1 MATEQIHTYCAM
13 CVSRCGVLATVEDGR
28 LTKVTA
34 DPEHPNGCICVKG
47 TAAPEIV
54 SSPDRLHYPM
64 RRTRPKGEPD
74 PGWVRISWEEA
85 LTMTARRLLDIKA
98 RSGPEAVVFS
108 YATPSGSATYD
119 FRDWLERLANAFG
132 SPNVLTAIHI
142 CTWNRLY
149 GTKYT
154 YGVPIPG
161 WPSPSPDDEYT
172 RCMLLWGVNPQ
183 ATAPSTAL
191 RISRARARGARLIVI
206 DPRQHSLAA
215 KADCWLRVRPGSD
228 GALAL
233 GMIHVLLEEELYDA
247 PFVRAW
253 TNGPFL
259 VREDTHQL
267 LMAQDLAASGTPGT
281 FVVWDDRS
289 GGPVGYHPHTGYAQ
303 GGVEPALLGTFA
315 VTLADGK
322 AIACRPALDLLK
334 AVAAQYAPERA
345 EAITWVPADEVRRAV
360 RLFAS
365 EKPSW
370 YSTWVGLEQH
380 SNAMQTNRAVCCFY
394 ALTGQFDRRGSN
406 VLLASAP
413 TNPIKGT
420 ELLPREKAALRLGL
434 AEHPLGPPA
443 EPGMVQA
450 DPVYRAILSGQP
462 YPVKAL
468 VLFGSDPLLGYGD
481 PLQGKAALSA
491 LDFYV
496 HVDLVANPS
505 TAFAD
510 LLLPASTCWEG
521 EALRPSFDGSADVAS
536 WVQLRKAVVAPVAE
550 SRPDLE
556 ILFDL
561 AGLLGLGAHFWDGDI
576 EAALN
581 YQLAPSGLSVQQL
594 RAHPLGMRVEFP
606 TRYQKYAEIEAKTG
620 QPRGFPTPTRKI
632 ELYATRFASAGYDPL
647 PVYSEPVDSPISRSV
662 EVQEYPLVLTFFR
675 LVQFC
680 DEQHRHIPRLRRQ
693 VPEPF
698 LEIHSHTAASV
709 GIADGDRV
717 VLETAMGRVR
727 LKAKCN
733 DALHPRVVATQ
744 YGWWQACRDLGLPG
758 YDPFGPE
765 GANAN
770 LLIPNAAIDPISA
783 SVPHRSQMCR
793 VRKEG

>member
-1 MATEQIHTYCAM
+1 
-13 CVSRCGVLATVEDGR
+13 
-28 LTKVTA
+28 
-34 DPEHPNGCICVKG
+34 
-47 TAAPEIV
+47 
-54 SSPDRLHYPM
+54 
-64 RRTRPKGEPD
+64 
-74 PGWVRISWEEA
+74 
-85 LTMTARRLLDIKA
+85 
-98 RSGPEAVVFS
+98 
-108 YATPSGSATYD
+108 
-119 FRDWLERLANAFG
+119 
-132 SPNVLTAIHI
+132 
-142 CTWNRLY
+142 
-149 GTKYT
+149 
-154 YGVPIPG
+154 
-161 WPSPSPDDEYT
+161 
-172 RCMLLWGVNPQ
+172 MLLWGVNPQ

-191 RISRARARGARLIVI
+191 RISQARARGARLIVI
-206 DPRQHSLAA
+206 DPRKTSLAA

-267 LMAQDLAASGTPGT
+267 LMAQDLTASGTPGT
-281 FVVWDDRS
+281 FIVWDGKS
-289 GGPVGYHPHTGYAQ
+289 GGPVGYHPNTGYAQ
-303 GGVEPALLGTFA
+303 DGVEPALFGTFV

-322 AIACRPALDLLK
+322 AITCRPALELLR
-334 AVAAQYAPERA
+334 ALASRYAPERA
-345 EAITWVPADEVRRAV
+345 QTITWVPADEVRRAV
-360 RLFAS
+360 RLFAT
-365 EKPSW
+365 EQPSC

-406 VLLASAP
+406 VLAARTP
-413 TNPIKGT
+413 TNSVIGT
-420 ELLPREKAALRLGL
+420 ELLSPEKAALRLGL
-434 AEHPLGPPA
+434 DEHPLGPPA
-443 EPGMVQA
+443 DPGSVSA
-450 DPVYRAILSGQP
+450 DPVYRAILGGQP
-462 YPVKAL
+462 YPVKAM
-468 VLFGSDPLLGYGD
+468 VLFGSDPLLGHGD

-505 TAFAD
+505 AAFAD

-521 EALRPSFDGSADVAS
+521 EALRSSFDGAAEVAT
-536 WVQLRKAVVAPVAE
+536 WVQLRQAVVAPVAE

-561 AGLLGLGAHFWDGDI
+561 AGRLGLSVQFWNGDI

-594 RAHPLGMRVEFP
+594 RSHPVGMRVDLP
-606 TRYQKYAEIEAKTG
+606 TRYQKYAEVEAQTG

-632 ELYATRFASAGYDPL
+632 ELYATRFASAGYAPL
-647 PVYSEPVDSPISRSV
+647 PVYQEPETSPTGRSEED
-662 EVQEYPLVLTFFR
+662 QEYPLVLTFFR

-698 LEIHSHTAASV
+698 LEIHSHTAQTSD
-709 GIADGDRV
+709 IADGDWV
-717 VLETAMGRVR
+717 VLETATGRVR

-733 DALHPRVVATQ
+733 DALHPRVVATP
-744 YGWWQACRDLGLPG
+744 YGWWQECQQLCLPG
-758 YDPFGPE
+758 YDPFEPA
-765 GANAN
+765 GANVN
-770 LLIPNAAIDPISA
+770 LLIPNAVSDPISA